1 MLGTW
6 EGVVECG
13 LAPDNEMRLF
23 EAPGFKIRDEVLQA
37 QRMIPS
43 ESQVIEMFSTFNEG
57 WALEYTVGQGTEFT
71 CTNGIRRR
79 RLHAGIM
86 RLLVLGA
93 PNIHRRI
100 ERTT

>member
-1 MLGTW
+1 VLGTW

-13 LAPDNEMRLF
+13 LAPDNGMRLF

-57 WALEYTVGQGTEFT
+57 WALEYTVGQGTDLL
-71 CTNGIRRR
+71 IRTECD
-79 RLHAGIM
+79 
-86 RLLVLGA
+86 VLCML
-93 PNIHRRI
+93 
-100 ERTT
+100 ESCDSWY